1 MNGEPAVSTTASGR
15 NKGAE
20 VTPKAQVLRSLGK
33 LVRGLSALFWS
44 LPGMLIIYVQT
55 GRAEWVQGFRGWAM
69 LPAVIVSVVLWWSL
83 TQLRQFQGQER
94 VWRQAVDRAEVFAI
108 VNLGL
113 SPFLY
118 WFHQMP
124 FVPLYI
130 ACVSVLCLSSVL
142 LIIQLNRVLQRL
154 AAMLPDETLR
164 SETRLF
170 AGMNTFLLVSLLVAV
185 ALFFGLEQMYS
196 LPAWV
201 DKVLDFLNEQGPW
214 IILFVVLIPLAMTM
228 ALIWKT
234 KELIFASVFN
244 ADH

>member
-1 MNGEPAVSTTASGR
+1 MNGETAVSTTASGW

-20 VTPKAQVLRSLGK
+20 VTAKAQVLRSLGK

-44 LPGMLIIYVQT
+44 LPAMLIIYVQT
-55 GRAEWVQGFRGWAM
+55 ARTEWLQGFRAWGM
-69 LPAVIVSVVLWWSL
+69 LPAILVSAVLWWSL
-83 TQLRQFQGQER
+83 MQLRQFQSQER
-94 VWRQAVDRAEVFAI
+94 IWHHSVDRAEVFAI

-118 WFHQMP
+118 WYHQMP

-142 LIIQLNRVLQRL
+142 LIMQLNRVLQRL

-164 SETRLF
+164 AETRFFSGL
-170 AGMNTFLLVSLLVAV
+170 NTSILLGLLVTV

-201 DKVLDFLNEQGPW
+201 DKGLDFFAEQGAW
-214 IILFVVLIPLAMTM
+214 MILFVILIPLAMTM
-228 ALIWKT
+228 ALVWKT

-244 ADH
+244 AEA